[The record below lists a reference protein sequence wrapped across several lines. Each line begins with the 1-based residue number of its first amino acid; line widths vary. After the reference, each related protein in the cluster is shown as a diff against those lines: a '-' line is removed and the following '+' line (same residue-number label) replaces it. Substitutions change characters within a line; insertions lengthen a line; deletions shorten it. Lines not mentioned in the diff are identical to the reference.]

1 MSTPTV
7 SPSVDPYEAPPS
19 FWQQQSDYVLAAG
32 VFVLTVVLTVLAFPP
47 FPTPEFAYAFAAPAI
62 FWAYRRPS
70 FKLYAW
76 TMFAAQAVAW
86 TILLGW
92 LHNVTWGGLLALGPL
107 VGAWVGVWYL
117 AVWWVVP
124 RLVGRPTP
132 LRVTAVFALAA
143 LWVLIEWTRTWV
155 LGGFPWLPLAASQWQ
170 RAILLQISAYT
181 GAYGV
186 SFILIAFNLGFAA
199 YGHRLLREG
208 ATGLNRRSPEFMA
221 ALLVLMFPS
230 FLLLGDTIGQRRQD
244 VMRAALVQPAIPQT
258 VKWDP
263 AQGSA
268 IIDVLERITLNAA
281 ATQPD
286 LIIWPEAVT
295 PWAVRGDDNTR
306 QFVESLTA
314 RAETPLLLGSIAI
327 ERDGASEQWF
337 NGAFVVSPTAGL
349 APAYYAKR
357 HLVPFGE
364 FVPLRPVLG
373 WLSKFVPIGDD
384 FQPGADARPLLVS
397 LRGQPVVLGPLICY
411 EDIYSRLARESAR
424 AGSELLVVL
433 NNSGWFGEGGAAY
446 QHAAHSVLRAV
457 ETRRP
462 VVRVGNN
469 GWSGWI
475 DEYGHIR
482 ATLTNDEDSVY
493 FRGTRN
499 VTVSRDLRWQ
509 GRDSF
514 YTAHGDWFVLVC
526 AGLGLLGFMLVR
538 NQPPYDPKAPIIRD
552 EAENEVVEPAKPVK
566 TGWRRRARRE

>member
-1 MSTPTV
+1 MSTPDASTA
-7 SPSVDPYEAPPS
+7 PDPYLAPPS
-19 FWQQQSDYVLAAG
+19 FWQRQSDGVMAAG
-32 VFVLTVVLTVLAFPP
+32 VFVLTIILTVIAFPP

-76 TMFAAQAVAW
+76 TMFAAQAVTW

-92 LHNVTWGGLLALGPL
+92 LHNVTWGGLLLLGPL

-117 AVWWVVP
+117 AAWWVMP
-124 RLVGRPTP
+124 RIVGRPTS
-132 LRVTAVFALAA
+132 LRVTAVLALAA

-170 RAILLQISAYT
+170 RAILLQVSAYT

-186 SFILIAFNLGFAA
+186 SFILITFNLGFAA
-199 YGHRLLREG
+199 YAHRLLREG
-208 ATGLNRRSPEFMA
+208 ATGLNRRSPEFMT

-230 FLLLGDTIGQRRQD
+230 FLLLSETIGQQRRD
-244 VMRAALVQPAIPQT
+244 VMRAALVQPAIPQS

-263 AQGSA
+263 AQGPG
-268 IIDVLERITLNAA
+268 ILDTLERITLNAA
-281 ATQPD
+281 ATHPD

-295 PWAVRGDDNTR
+295 PWALRGDENTR
-306 QFVESLTA
+306 AFVESLVA

-327 ERDGASEQWF
+327 EHSSAGDQWF
-337 NGAFVVSPTAGL
+337 NGAFVVSPQGGL
-349 APAYYAKR
+349 ASTYYAKR
-357 HLVPFGE
+357 RLVPFGE
-364 FVPLRPVLG
+364 FVPMRPVLG
-373 WLSKFVPIGDD
+373 WLSKFVEVGDD
-384 FQPGADARPLLVS
+384 FQAGADPRPLLIA
-397 LRGQPVVLGPLICY
+397 LRGEPVALGPLICY
-411 EDIYSRLARESAR
+411 EDIYSRLARSSAV
-424 AGSELLVVL
+424 AGSDLLVVL

-475 DEYGHIR
+475 DEYGNIR

-509 GRDSF
+509 GRQSF
-514 YTAHGDWFVLVC
+514 YTQHGDWFVAVC
-526 AGLGLLGFMLVR
+526 GLLGFFGFYLVR
-538 NQPPYDPKAPIIRD
+538 RQAPYDPKAPIVREESSE
-552 EAENEVVEPAKPVK
+552 EAEPVK
-566 TGWRRRARRE
+566 PSRTRWSDRYRRP

>member
-1 MSTPTV
+1 MTTPAD
-7 SPSVDPYEAPPS
+7 PSVEDPYNLPPS
-19 FWQQQSDYVLAAG
+19 FWQRQADYVMAAG
-32 VFVLTVVLTVLAFPP
+32 VFVLTIVLTVIAFPP
-47 FPTPEFAYAFAAPAI
+47 FKAPEFAYAFAAPAI

-76 TMFAAQAVAW
+76 TMFAAQAVTW

-92 LHNVTWGGLLALGPL
+92 LHNVTWGGLLLLGPL

-117 AVWWVVP
+117 AAWWVMP
-124 RLVGRPTP
+124 RIVGQPTSR
-132 LRVTAVFALAA
+132 RVTAVLGLAA

-170 RAILLQISAYT
+170 RAILLQVSAYT

-186 SFILIAFNLGFAA
+186 SFILITFNLGFAA

-208 ATGLNRRSPEFMA
+208 ATGLSRRSPEFMA

-230 FLLLGDTIGQRRQD
+230 FLLLSDTIGQQRRD
-244 VMRAALVQPAIPQT
+244 VMRAALVQPAIPQQ

-263 AQGSA
+263 SKGAG
-268 IIDVLERITLNAA
+268 ILDTLERITLNAA

-295 PWAVRGDDNTR
+295 PWAVRGDDNAKS
-306 QFVESLTA
+306 FVESLTA
-314 RAETPLLLGSIAI
+314 RAEAPLLLGSIAI
-327 ERDGASEQWF
+327 ERSGAGEQWF
-337 NGAFVVSPTAGL
+337 NGTFLVTPQAGL
-349 APAYYAKR
+349 SPVYYAKR

-373 WLSKFVPIGDD
+373 WISKFVPIGDD
-384 FQPGADARPLLVS
+384 FASGTDARPLIVN

-411 EDIYSRLARESAR
+411 EDIYPRLARASALSG
-424 AGSELLVVL
+424 AQLLVVQS
-433 NNSGWFGEGGAAY
+433 NSGWFGEGGAAY

-462 VVRVGNN
+462 VVRVGNS

-475 DEYGHIR
+475 DEYGNIR
-482 ATLTNDEDSVY
+482 ATLKNDEDSVY

-509 GRDSF
+509 DRNSF
-514 YTAHGDWFVLVC
+514 YTEHGDWFVGAC
-526 AGLGLLGFMLVR
+526 ALLALLTFALVR
-538 NQPPYDPKAPIIRD
+538 NNQPYDPTAPVAVPD
-552 EAENEVVEPAKPVK
+552 EPETEEAAFK
-566 TGWRRRARRE
+566 RRARRSRRK